1 MDSRSVETFLTQIS
15 CEDSDLN
22 RDLKKHYFGT
32 QTIFC
37 IIVFL
42 FSSAFK
48 EFVKHVSMLQIAN
61 GEDAGR
67 RLFQALANNSTT
79 NGKEGCLNS
88 YRNQTEKKNHF
99 FSYEIFSILNVR
111 RRCENVFCSFIA
123 VIDPDTFAAFYDA
136 FTQVSKYCRCDEH
149 PYRFAVIIF
158 FSLSFVAITWL
169 FSPTGGLP
177 TLFHSFWLKR
187 LFFWCSFHSFV
198 NLIFA
203 FFINRLAW
211 WPRVFHYVILFW
223 NATRWCSYWIHVCF
237 AFDFILCS
245 TDFSLYLSIAS
256 TSLTSAE

>member
-1 MDSRSVETFLTQIS
+1 MCSVLSLQWSIQTRLPHFMMLS
-15 CEDSDLN
+15 PRYLN
-22 RDLKKHYFGT
+22 TADVMNIH
-32 QTIFC
+32 
-37 IIVFL
+37 
-42 FSSAFK
+42 
-48 EFVKHVSMLQIAN
+48 IASP
-61 GEDAGR
+61 
-67 RLFQALANNSTT
+67 LL
-79 NGKEGCLNS
+79 L
-88 YRNQTEKKNHF
+88 
-99 FSYEIFSILNVR
+99 
-111 RRCENVFCSFIA
+111 
-123 VIDPDTFAAFYDA
+123 
-136 FTQVSKYCRCDEH
+136 
-149 PYRFAVIIF
+149 F

-177 TLFHSFWLKR
+177 TLFHSFLLKR

>member
-1 MDSRSVETFLTQIS
+1 MDSRRVETFLTQIS

-88 YRNQTEKKNHF
+88 YRNQTEKKNSF

-149 PYRFAVIIF
+149 PYRFAVIIIF
-158 FSLSFVAITWL
+158 FFVLCCHHLTVFSNWWSSDIISLLLTKTFIFLVLLSFV
-169 FSPTGGLP
+169 
-177 TLFHSFWLKR
+177 R
-187 LFFWCSFHSFV
+187 
-198 NLIFA
+198 
-203 FFINRLAW
+203 
-211 WPRVFHYVILFW
+211 
-223 NATRWCSYWIHVCF
+223 
-237 AFDFILCS
+237 
-245 TDFSLYLSIAS
+245 
-256 TSLTSAE
+256 

>member
-1 MDSRSVETFLTQIS
+1 MLDEDYSKHWRIIQQQTVKRVVWIPIET
-15 CEDSDLN
+15 
-22 RDLKKHYFGT
+22 RPK
-32 QTIFC
+32 
-37 IIVFL
+37 
-42 FSSAFK
+42 
-48 EFVKHVSMLQIAN
+48 
-61 GEDAGR
+61 
-67 RLFQALANNSTT
+67 
-79 NGKEGCLNS
+79 
-88 YRNQTEKKNHF
+88 KKNHF

-158 FSLSFVAITWL
+158 FSLSFVVITWL

-223 NATRWCSYWIHVCF
+223 NAMRWCSYWIHVCF

>member
-158 FSLSFVAITWL
+158 FLCPL
-169 FSPTGGLP
+169 LPSPDCFLQ
-177 TLFHSFWLKR
+177 L
-187 LFFWCSFHSFV
+187 V
-198 NLIFA
+198 
-203 FFINRLAW
+203 
-211 WPRVFHYVILFW
+211 VFRHYF
-223 NATRWCSYWIHVCF
+223 TPY
-237 AFDFILCS
+237 D
-245 TDFSLYLSIAS
+245 
-256 TSLTSAE
+256 